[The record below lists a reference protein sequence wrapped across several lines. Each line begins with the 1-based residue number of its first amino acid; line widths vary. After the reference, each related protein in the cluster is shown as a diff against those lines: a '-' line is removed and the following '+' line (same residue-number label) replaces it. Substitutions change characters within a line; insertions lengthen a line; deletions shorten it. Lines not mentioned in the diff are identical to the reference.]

1 MRVTS
6 QFLGESDSQVLG
18 ASGRNVDPS
27 AHPIMDSLDLAISF
41 IISPLFVVGIALLF
55 IEIPE

>member
-1 MRVTS
+1 
-6 QFLGESDSQVLG
+6 
-18 ASGRNVDPS
+18 
-27 AHPIMDSLDLAISF
+27 MDSLDLAISF